1 MFITACKERE
11 NTPQS
16 VYDIRLYTK
25 SPATKNYMELWGGAT
40 APPPPLDPPLD
51 NGHLASLDLVA

>member
-25 SPATKNYMELWGGAT
+25 SPATKNYMELWGGGDRPSSSPRSAT
-40 APPPPLDPPLD
+40 
-51 NGHLASLDLVA
+51 G